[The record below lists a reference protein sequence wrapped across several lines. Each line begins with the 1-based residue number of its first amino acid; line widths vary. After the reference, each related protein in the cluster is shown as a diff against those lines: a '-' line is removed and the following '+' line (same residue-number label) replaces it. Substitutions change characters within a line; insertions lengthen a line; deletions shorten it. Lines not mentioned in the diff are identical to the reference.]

1 MRLKNKVALV
11 TGGARGMGRATAEM
25 FAAEGA
31 IVIAG
36 DIGVIPPDPSFSNA
50 EIENVHLDVTSEAH
64 WKRVV
69 GDILKRHRR
78 LDILVNNAGII
89 AYEPLD
95 ELDLAAWQKV
105 IAVNQTG
112 VFLGMREAVPSM
124 RAHRSGSIINFSS
137 IWGNVAVPGAHAY
150 HATKGAVRNMTK
162 NAAMTYV
169 GDGIRVNSIHPGF
182 IDTPLTKAQAP
193 NVNAFVIAATPMK
206 RAGRP
211 EEVAYGCL
219 FLASDESSYMTGAEL
234 VIDGG
239 YLAQ

>member
-1 MRLKNKVALV
+1 MRLKDKVALV
-11 TGGARGMGRATAEM
+11 TGAARGMGRATAEI
-25 FAAEGA
+25 FAKEGA
-31 IVIAG
+31 TVVAG
-36 DIGVIPPDPSFSNA
+36 DVISPTSNSSN
-50 EIENVHLDVTSEAH
+50 EGIESVRLDVTTEAD

-69 GDILKRHRR
+69 ADILKRHGR

-89 AYEPLD
+89 AYEPID
-95 ELDLAAWQKV
+95 ALDLAAWQKV

-112 VFLGMREAVPSM
+112 VFLGMREVVPGM
-124 RAHRSGSIINFSS
+124 KARKKGSIINFSS
-137 IWGNVAVPGAHAY
+137 IWGNAAVAGAHAY

-162 NAAMTYV
+162 NAAITYV
-169 GDGIRVNSIHPGF
+169 ADGIRVNSIHPGF
-182 IDTPLTKAQAP
+182 IDTPLTQAQAKD
-193 NVNAFVIAATPMK
+193 VNEFVIASTPMK